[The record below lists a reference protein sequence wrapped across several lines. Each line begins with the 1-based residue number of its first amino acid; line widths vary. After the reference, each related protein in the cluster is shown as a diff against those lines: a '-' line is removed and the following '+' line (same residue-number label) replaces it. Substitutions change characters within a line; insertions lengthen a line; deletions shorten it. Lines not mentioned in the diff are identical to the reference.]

1 MKDGCHIADAAS
13 PAGRCIALGIAETSQ
28 QGARAPIDL
37 LDQFGQKNVVFFS
50 HPKELQPFAG
60 ENSASPTPCLTTSTQ
75 SHEYHGGSTTSD
87 THLEHKLF
95 HVLGA
100 NLTHEPPRDKY
111 IPTTHM
117 PFPVFLCAFF
127 KMLILQTKQS
137 RC

>member
-1 MKDGCHIADAAS
+1 MDATLLMPLS
-13 PAGRCIALGIAETSQ
+13 CRQMHCSGHCRDQPARCPCSNRSSG
-28 QGARAPIDL
+28 PIWA
-37 LDQFGQKNVVFFS
+37 KKCCFFS

-100 NLTHEPPRDKY
+100 NLTHGPPRDKY